1 MNKKKAALLCV
12 IILIM
17 AVIFRFSAHTGSESS
32 ELSIKV
38 TRFISRIIF
47 RNFGSMTLSQQQ
59 FIVSE
64 FHHFI
69 RKLAHFTIYAVL
81 GMSVYSFTET
91 TELKLLKRLSL
102 SWVSCIIYAAADEF
116 HQSFTP
122 GRSMQFTD
130 VMIDSAGAFCGII
143 AAFIIF
149 AVFYYIKRETGN
161 ETDGGSDS

>member
-32 ELSIKV
+32 ELSINV

-59 FIVSE
+59 FIVAE

-69 RKLAHFTIYAVL
+69 RKLAHFSEYLILA
-81 GMSVYSFTET
+81 
-91 TELKLLKRLSL
+91 LLWLNALRLSKVKKKYL
-102 SWVSCIIYAAADEF
+102 IAVIICALYAMTDEF
-116 HQSFTP
+116 HQTFIL
-122 GRSMQFTD
+122 GRSGEYID
-130 VMIDSAGAFCGII
+130 VLIDSSGSLTGTLFY
-143 AAFIIF
+143 FIISKF
-149 AVFYYIKRETGN
+149 KH
-161 ETDGGSDS
+161 